1 MNQTHVLYHMV
12 RADFLE
18 RARRY
23 SFLLTLAGALYLA
36 YGVAADKVW
45 IVIGDGYR
53 GVYNSAWIGALTAV
67 CCSTFL
73 SLAGFYIVKNSVQR
87 DTETRVGQ
95 ILVATPMRKSF
106 YALAKTISNF
116 AVLASM
122 VLILMLA
129 AVVMQLLR
137 AEVRQI
143 SLWNLWSPFLL
154 ITLPAMAITAALAL
168 LFETVPLLR
177 GGLGNVLYFFLWTA
191 GLALSV
197 TADVDEPTGLRVLF
211 RSMRDALHKVD
222 PAQRD
227 SFSLTIGG
235 ERAVHVF
242 YWGGVDWNTTILGG
256 RVLWTLVAV
265 GLALVASV
273 FFHRFDPAFEWRVTQ
288 KKAQPIPVS
297 TNGESLDRPEPARLV
312 PQSTRLTPLAQ
323 GESKSRFVALV
334 GSELRLMIK
343 GLRWWWYVVAG
354 GLFVGSLASP
364 AEASEGVL
372 IAAWIWPVLVWSQ
385 MGSREARNATQSL
398 IFSAP
403 RALYRQLPAAWAAG
417 VVVAALTGGGVAIR
431 LLVSANWHALA
442 AWFAGVLFIPS
453 MALALGVWS
462 GSSKPFEALY
472 TVWWYIGPAHQSP
485 GFDFM
490 GTSPASQSPMLYLL
504 IAAALLAAA
513 YWGRRIRLA
522 YA

>member
-1 MNQTHVLYHMV
+1 MNHTRVLYHMV

-36 YGVAADKVW
+36 YGVAAEKVW

-67 CCSTFL
+67 CCSTFI
-73 SLAGFYIVKNSVQR
+73 SLAGFYVVKNSVQR

-95 ILVATPMRKSF
+95 ILAATPMRKSF
-106 YALAKTISNF
+106 YTLAKTISNF
-116 AVLASM
+116 AVLASL

-129 AVVMQLLR
+129 AVVMQLLH
-137 AEVRQI
+137 AEVQQI
-143 SLWNLWSPFLL
+143 SLWTLWSPFLL

-168 LFETVPLLR
+168 LFETVPVLR
-177 GGLGNVLYFFLWTA
+177 GGVGNVLYFFLWTA
-191 GLALSV
+191 GLTLSV
-197 TADVDEPTGLRVLF
+197 TVDADEPTGMRVLF

-222 PAQRD
+222 PAQRN

-235 ERAVHVF
+235 ERAVHTF
-242 YWGGVDWNTTILGG
+242 YWSGVDWTASILGG
-256 RVLWTLVAV
+256 SLLWMLAAV
-265 GLALVASV
+265 GLALVASL
-273 FFHRFDPAFEWRVTQ
+273 FFHRFDPAYEWRVTK
-288 KKAQPIPVS
+288 KKAQPIPFS
-297 TNGESLDRPEPARLV
+297 TGGEILEGPQPV
-312 PQSTRLTPLAQ
+312 PQSAHLMPLA
-323 GESKSRFVALV
+323 RFEGNLRLATLVA
-334 GSELRLMIK
+334 SELRLMLK

-354 GLFVGSLASP
+354 GLIVGSLASP
-364 AEASEGVL
+364 GDAGEGVL
-372 IAAWIWPVLVWSQ
+372 IAAWISPVLVWSQ
-385 MGSREARNATQSL
+385 MGSREARYATQSL

-403 RALYRQLPAAWAAG
+403 HALYRQLPAAWAAG

-431 LLVSANWHALA
+431 LLVSADWHALA

-462 GSSKPFEALY
+462 GSSKAFEALY

-485 GFDFM
+485 GLDFM
-490 GTSPASQSPMLYLL
+490 GTTPASRTPMLYLL
-504 IAAALLAAA
+504 IAAALLTAS